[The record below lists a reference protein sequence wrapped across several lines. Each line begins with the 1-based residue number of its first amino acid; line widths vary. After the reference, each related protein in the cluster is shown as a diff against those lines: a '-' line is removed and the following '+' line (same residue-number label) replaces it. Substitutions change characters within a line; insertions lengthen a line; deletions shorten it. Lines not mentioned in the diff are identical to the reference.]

1 MKKIFYVF
9 LGLVIVAGIG
19 FGAYFMNKNKAT
31 PPKEEVFNPDSLGP
45 WHWGALVKPFG
56 MGAPNGKYEKSK
68 LITQL
73 DLLKELGATDS
84 RANVEFIPEIDD
96 DFVSLSLERRLRPTL
111 IIEPTLEDFWLQ
123 ASYPI
128 ALEVGKGIASRYKG
142 RVPYYQLANEA
153 SGVAIKK
160 GLSGQSKTDYDEKK
174 YAIFK
179 EWLRGLS
186 DGVAQGDP
194 KAKRII
200 SANWLGTG
208 VIERLIEDNVN
219 FEIIGWN
226 WYSDMGEDLV
236 VKQNGVDFNIP
247 QYLSRYN
254 KEFWVVELNRREGA
268 LDGNT
273 AAQAS
278 YIQTVGTNLKAQT
291 KVTGLF
297 IFTLVDLCDSLD
309 KDYGRMGLVA
319 LKQNADKTCSIEGK
333 RPSFEVFAKLIAG
346 KS

>member
-9 LGLVIVAGIG
+9 IALVIIALIG
-19 FGAYFMNKNKAT
+19 AGAYLVSRNKQGV
-31 PPKEEVFNPDSLGP
+31 EEKPFDPNSLGP

-56 MGAPNGKYEKSK
+56 IGAPNAPYDKST
-68 LITQL
+68 LVYQL

-84 RANVEFIPEIDD
+84 RANVEFVPEVDD
-96 DFVSLSLERRLRPTL
+96 DFVNLSLERHLRPTL
-111 IIEPTLEDFWLQ
+111 IIEPTLEDFWGQ
-123 ASYPI
+123 ATYAI
-128 ALEVGKGIASRYKG
+128 AVEVGKGVAGRYKG

-160 GLSGQSKTDYDEKK
+160 GLSGQAKTDYDEKK
-174 YAIFK
+174 YGIFK

-194 KAKRII
+194 AAKRII

-208 VIERLIEDNVN
+208 VIDRLIEDKVN

-236 VKQNGVDFNIP
+236 VKQGGTTFNIP
-247 QYLSRYN
+247 EYLSRYN

-278 YIQTVGTNLKAQT
+278 YIQAVGTNLKAQP
-291 KVTGLF
+291 KVSGLF
-297 IFTLVDLCDSLD
+297 IFTLVDQCDSLD
-309 KDYGRMGLVA
+309 KDYGRMGLVS
-319 LKQNADKTCSIEGK
+319 LKRNPDKTCTVDAK
-333 RPSFEVFAKLIAG
+333 RPSFDVFAKLIAN
-346 KS
+346 KP